1 MKNFYLV
8 VNPTRDRGLDTANK
22 VETHLK
28 DNGCTV
34 KTHIS
39 EKVENDIYT
48 AADSIPEGTE
58 CILVI
63 GGDGTMIQAARD
75 LAELDIP
82 LLGINMGHMGYLTD
96 VEKDELIPSLNEL
109 IADRYTEDERM
120 MITGE
125 VVDRPEGEVLCTDR
139 ALNDIVVHRRGYM
152 RVITYDVSVNGKF
165 LKSYRADGII
175 VSTPTGSTAHSLS
188 AGGPIVEPGSKM
200 LIITPICPHTLNSRS
215 IVLSAEDQIYISTG
229 ESDTAVSYDGRERSM
244 LPPEGGVRITR
255 SGKVARIIRLHD
267 DSFLN
272 VLHNKFTD

>member
-1 MKNFYLV
+1 MKRFYLV
-8 VNPTRDRGLDTANK
+8 VNPTRDKGLETARK
-22 VETHLK
+22 VEEHLK
-28 DNGCTV
+28 KGGCQV

-39 EKVENDIYT
+39 EKVVDDIYT
-48 AADSIPEGTE
+48 EADSIPADTE

-82 LLGINMGHMGYLTD
+82 LLGINTGHMGYLTD
-96 VEKDELIPSLNEL
+96 VERDELVPSLDAL
-109 IADRYTEDERM
+109 MQDRYTEDERM

-125 VVDRPEGEVLCTDR
+125 VVDSPEGEVLCQDR

-152 RVITYDVSVNGKF
+152 RVINYDVSVNGKF

-175 VSTPTGSTAHSLS
+175 VSTPTGSTAYSLS
-188 AGGPIVEPGSKM
+188 AGGPIVEPGSK
-200 LIITPICPHTLNSRS
+200 LFIITPICPHTLNTRS
-215 IVLSAEDQIYISTG
+215 IVLSAEDRIFISTG
-229 ESDTAVSYDGRERSM
+229 ENDTAVSYDGREKCM
-244 LPPEGGVRITR
+244 LPAQGGVRITR
-255 SGKVARIIRLHD
+255 SRKVARIIRLHD